1 MDWLKRALIG
11 SVVLGLVAV
20 IGFHVFKQQIATH
33 VFNSFVEKNAGVD
46 RTASLPDGLHAFM
59 CGTGSPLA
67 DATRAGPC
75 IGVMA
80 GEQAFVFDVGS
91 GSVRNL
97 GLMGFPTTRL
107 DAAFI
112 THLHSDHLDSLGEL
126 LLQAWIA
133 GARDEPL
140 PVHGPVGIGD
150 VVGGFNAAY
159 RIDGGF
165 RTAHHGEGVAN
176 PSGRGGIGQEIALP
190 AGADSTATVYR
201 QGDVTI
207 TAIRMS
213 HAPVDPALGYRI
225 DYKDRSISISGDT
238 IYHDGFAQA
247 SENVDIMFHEAL
259 DPEMVAKIGA
269 TLAERGIATGAKI
282 FADIPDYH
290 ATPEDAARA
299 AQAAGADQLVY
310 YHTIPPMP
318 AKLLETVFLGDAP
331 DAFDGPIS
339 ISKDGM
345 VFSLPAG
352 SDKVTVERAF

>member
-11 SVVLGLVAV
+11 IVALGLVAV
-20 IGFHVFKQQIATH
+20 IGFNVFKQQIATH

-140 PVHGPVGIGD
+140 PVHGPVGID
-150 VVGGFNAAY
+150 EVVLGFNAAY

-165 RTAHHGEGVAN
+165 RTAHHGEAVAN
-176 PSGRGGIGQEIALP
+176 PSGRGGIGQEITLP
-190 AGADSTATVYR
+190 AGADSTATVYQ

-238 IYHDGFAQA
+238 IYHEGFAQA

-259 DPEMVAKIGA
+259 DPEMVAKIGS
-269 TLAERGIATGAKI
+269 TLADRGIATGAKI